1 MTISVFYH
9 LIVGHYREVCPLV
22 NYCCKEIFQLMKLG
36 PKPKNW
42 FKIAC
47 LECGVPMN
55 NDHWTKHN
63 LLFHAEM
70 LKQHK
75 VIRWES
81 LNAPKNAFETG
92 ATRVSG
98 MEEAPSASTNTTPV
112 PDSMA
117 TINDRL
123 LRDSG
128 NMKHPLRHLLKHV
141 ESRFQPPKSQ
151 QLLVRS
157 RVNRETQNVSWTVEK
172 TQERSDHAGLIM
184 MNGRPGCTT
193 TNRRMLHS
201 VSPASKPSSKF

>member
-1 MTISVFYH
+1 MGS
-9 LIVGHYREVCPLV
+9 
-22 NYCCKEIFQLMKLG
+22 
-36 PKPKNW
+36 KPKNRL
-42 FKIAC
+42 KITC

-55 NDHWTKHN
+55 NDHRTKHN
-63 LLFHAEM
+63 LYFHAEM

-81 LNAPKNAFETG
+81 LNAPKNSFETG
-92 ATRVSG
+92 PTRVPG
-98 MEEAPSASTNTTPV
+98 MEEAPSTSTTNTTSV
-112 PDSMA
+112 SDSIA
-117 TINDRL
+117 TINDL
-123 LRDSG
+123 LLCDSG

-141 ESRFQPPKSQ
+141 ESRFPPPKGQ
-151 QLLVRS
+151 QLLMRS
-157 RVNRETQNVSWTVEK
+157 RVNLETQNVSWTVEK